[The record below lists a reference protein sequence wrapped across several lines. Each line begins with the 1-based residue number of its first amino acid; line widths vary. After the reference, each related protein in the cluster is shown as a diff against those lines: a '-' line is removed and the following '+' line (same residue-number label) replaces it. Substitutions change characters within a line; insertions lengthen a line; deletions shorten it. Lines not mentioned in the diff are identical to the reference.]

1 MSMSDRQARF
11 RLVDKPM
18 AGWFRSFRLLP
29 MAVLAF
35 CIASFV
41 GAPVTPALAHSPT
54 IKMNIVQA
62 GFILGAGGGAGTVRY
77 QGRSYD
83 FTVTGVSVGFILG
96 ASAADISGTVHNL
109 RRLSDINGTYF
120 AVGAG
125 GTLGV
130 GGSVATLQNSN
141 GVRLNLHAINVG
153 LGYSLSLGGVHIRLR

>member
-1 MSMSDRQARF
+1 MSMSDRQAWF
-11 RLVDKPM
+11 RLVDRPM
-18 AGWFRSFRLLP
+18 ASWFRSLGLFKI
-29 MAVLAF
+29 AVLAL
-35 CIASFV
+35 CVAGFV
-41 GAPVTPALAHSPT
+41 SAPVAPALAHSTT

-62 GFILGAGGGAGTVRY
+62 GFVLGAGGGAGTVRY
-77 QGRSYD
+77 QGSSYD

-130 GGSVATLQNSN
+130 GGSVATLQNSS